1 MLLGLVVVVLAII
14 MALLLGSRAQLDGR
28 RVVAGMVGEVRVE
41 RDELGVPRIIGES
54 RVEVSRALGF
64 VHGQER
70 FFQMDLLRRSGS
82 GRLSALFGRVLL
94 EQDMAV
100 RLHGM
105 EAMARES
112 VERLTREER
121 EVLEA
126 YTEGVNAGLAA
137 LRSRPP
143 EYWLLGLRPE
153 PWRPEDSILVG
164 VAMSFRLQDSTGR
177 EDLMREVLLR
187 QWPEEVV
194 SFFYPLA
201 SSWDAPLDG
210 SRLVSMPV
218 PGPEVMDWRGMEMP
232 GKGAEGG
239 VGPLREGPMPGS
251 NSWGVEGT
259 VSATGAAM
267 VANDMHLD
275 LGIPNVWYRVELRW
289 KEGEEERFVVGVTL
303 PGVPA
308 VIVGSN
314 GYVAWSFTNATL
326 DTGDVIRLEMD
337 PARPRFYRTPDGW
350 RELEVVRERIEV
362 RDARDHEVVFERT
375 VWGPM
380 LEGGGVEGRWALAWV
395 GHRPGAINFRLLDL
409 ERARSVDE
417 VLAVAPEVAVP
428 VQNLLVGDRE
438 GNLAWTLI
446 GRLPHR
452 VGMTGDRPV
461 SWAEGGVG
469 WDGWLPAER
478 YPQWRAQRGDRLW
491 TANHRML
498 GTEEYMRLG
507 PYDADLGARAGQIR
521 DRLEVMESPVNEGRL
536 FEIFGDDEARFL
548 ERWQALL
555 LTTLRDAG
563 DESIREVVEGWGRR
577 ADVDSAGYR
586 VVRGFRRGV
595 MERVLE
601 PMWQKSRAGRVTV
614 GLGWT
619 RHEEPVWALLEAR
632 VVHGLNPRFASYE
645 ALLRDALESVIKELA
660 PGRRSLRVATW
671 GRRNQVRVQ
680 HPFSLAM
687 PVLEGWL
694 DMPVTPLPG
703 DDHMPRV
710 QGVGFGASQRLV
722 VSPGFEDRGLFH
734 MPGGQSGHF
743 LSPFYRRGH
752 EAWVEMEPEGLRPGP
767 VRYRLVLVGKGR

>member
-1 MLLGLVVVVLAII
+1 MVVMAGGSLVVIL
-14 MALLLGSRAQLDGR
+14 ALLLGSRPQLDGR
-28 RVVAGMVGEVRVE
+28 REVTGMVGEVRVE
-41 RDELGVPRIIGES
+41 RDEVGVPRISGAS
-54 RVEVSRALGF
+54 RVEVGRALGF

-82 GRLSALFGRVLL
+82 GRLAALFGRVLL
-94 EQDMAV
+94 EEDMAV
-100 RLHGM
+100 RRHGM
-105 EAMARES
+105 EAMAQAS
-112 VERLTREER
+112 VAQLSVEER

-143 EYWLLGLRPE
+143 EYWLMGKRPE

-164 VAMSFRLQDSTGR
+164 VAMYFRLQDSTGR
-177 EDLMREVLLR
+177 EDWVREVLLEH
-187 QWPEEVV
+187 WPEEVV
-194 SFFYPLA
+194 AFFYPLA
-201 SSWDAPLDG
+201 SSWDAALDG
-210 SRLVSMPV
+210 SRLVSPPV
-218 PGPEVMDWRGMEMP
+218 PGPEVMDWRGMAMP
-232 GKGAEGG
+232 EEGQEVG
-239 VGPLREGPMPGS
+239 WGPLREGPVPGS

-259 VSATGAAM
+259 VSATGSAM

-275 LGIPNVWYRVELRW
+275 LGIPNVWYRVELGWR
-289 KEGEEERFVVGVTL
+289 EGGEERFVVGVTL

-314 GYVAWSFTNATL
+314 GHVAWSFTNATL

-337 PARPRFYRTPDGW
+337 PERPWLYRTPDGW

-362 RDARDHEVVFERT
+362 RDGPDHEMTYERT
-375 VWGPM
+375 VWGPVM
-380 LEGGGVEGRWALAWV
+380 EGRGVEGRWALAWV
-395 GHRPGAINFRLLDL
+395 GHRAGAINFGLLEL

-417 VLAVAPEVAVP
+417 ALAVAPLIAVP

-446 GRLPHR
+446 GPLPNR

-461 SWAEGGVG
+461 SWAEEGVG

-478 YPQWRAQRGDRLW
+478 YPRWRAKPGERLW

-498 GTEEYMRLG
+498 GTKEYMDLG

-521 DRLEVMESPVNEGRL
+521 DRLEAVEAPVREGRL

-548 ERWQALL
+548 LRWQGLL
-555 LTTLRDAG
+555 LTTLRASG
-563 DESIREVVEGWGRR
+563 DEGIREVVEGWGGR
-577 ADVDSAGYR
+577 AGVDSAGYR
-586 VVRGFRRGV
+586 VVRAFRHAV
-595 MERVLE
+595 MERVME
-601 PMWQKSRAGRVTV
+601 PVWQRCRAAGVEW

-632 VVHGLNPRFASYE
+632 VGHGLNPRFASYE
-645 ALLRDALESVIKELA
+645 ALLRDALESVVRELT
-660 PGRRSLRVATW
+660 PRGRSLSAATW

-694 DMPVTPLPG
+694 DMPVTSLPG
-703 DDHMPRV
+703 DNHMPRV
-710 QGVGFGASQRLV
+710 QGVSFGASQRLV

-752 EAWVEMEPEGLRPGP
+752 QAWVEMEPEPLRPGR
-767 VRYRLVLVGKGR
+767 VRYRLILSGEGE

>member
-1 MLLGLVVVVLAII
+1 MMGLL
-14 MALLLGSRAQLDGR
+14 MGSRAQLDGR
-28 RVVAGMVGEVRVE
+28 RVVEGMMGEVRVE
-41 RDELGVPRIIGES
+41 RDELGVPRIRGAT
-54 RVEVSRALGF
+54 RLEVGRALGF

-82 GRLSALFGRVLL
+82 GRLAALFGSVLL
-94 EQDMAV
+94 KEDMAV
-100 RLHGM
+100 RRHGLGV
-105 EAMARES
+105 MARES
-112 VERLTREER
+112 VERLSVEER
-121 EVLEA
+121 QVLEA
-126 YTEGVNAGLAA
+126 YTEGVNAGLSA

-143 EYWLLGLRPE
+143 EYWLLGRTPE

-164 VAMSFRLQDSTGR
+164 VAMAFRLQDSTGR
-177 EDLMREVLLR
+177 EDLMRELLLR

-194 SFFYPLA
+194 SFYYPLA
-201 SSWDAPLDG
+201 SSWDAALDG
-210 SRLVSMPV
+210 SRLVSPSV
-218 PGPEVMDWRGMEMP
+218 PGPEVMDWRQVEMP
-232 GKGAEGG
+232 DGGPEGG

-259 VSATGAAM
+259 VSATGSAM

-275 LGIPNVWYRVELRW
+275 LGIPNVWYRVEMRW
-289 KEGEEERFVVGVTL
+289 QEGEEERFVVGVTL

-337 PARPRFYRTPDGW
+337 PERPQFYRTPDGW

-362 RDARDHEVVFERT
+362 RDARDQEVTFERT
-375 VWGPM
+375 LWGPVV
-380 LEGGGVEGRWALAWV
+380 EGRGVDGRWALAWV

-417 VLAVAPEVAVP
+417 ALAVAPLIAVP

-446 GRLPHR
+446 GRLPNR

-461 SWAEGGVG
+461 SWAQEGVG
-469 WDGWLPAER
+469 WEGWLPAER
-478 YPQWRAQRGDRLW
+478 YPQWRAKPGERLW

-498 GTEEYMRLG
+498 GTKEYLELG

-521 DRLEVMESPVNEGRL
+521 DRLEVLERPVNEGRL
-536 FEIFGDDEARFL
+536 WEIFGDDEARFL
-548 ERWQALL
+548 VRWQALL
-555 LTTLRDAG
+555 LATLRVSG
-563 DESIREVVEGWGRR
+563 EEVIREVVKGWGSR

-586 VVRGFRRGV
+586 VVRTFRRRV

-601 PMWQKSRAGRVTV
+601 PMWQQSRAGGATLE
-614 GLGWT
+614 LGWT

-632 VVHGLNPRFASYE
+632 AGHGLNPRFESYE
-645 ALLRDALESVIKELA
+645 ALLRDALEAAVKELT
-660 PGRRSLRVATW
+660 PGGRSLRAATW
-671 GRRNQVRVQ
+671 GMRNQVRVQ

-687 PVLEGWL
+687 PMLEGWL
-694 DMPVTPLPG
+694 DMPVTPLSG

-752 EAWVEMEPEGLRPGP
+752 EAWVEMKPEGLRPGP
-767 VRYRLVLVGKGR
+767 VRYRLILAGEGE